1 MIPGPGPAGLV
12 VGRLAVGALIG
23 ASVWVS
29 QGVLGLVD
37 PVRLTRVAAVPGW
50 PWLAGFAAGG
60 AALMTLAKVP
70 ARAWP
75 PLVALTLLWLPWLPF
90 RVPAAFLLWEGPL
103 EVVVWL
109 SALGGVAWL
118 CRHDVTWPW
127 RAPAIPASRA
137 PWTAALLSLLIFCSA
152 WLVARPRV
160 PSGDEPH
167 YLVITQSL
175 LRDGDLRIENNHQA
189 HQYLDYYDGEL
200 RPDFRRRGLDRQI
213 YSIHAPGVSALVA
226 PAFAVAG
233 YPGAVFTVIAVVS
246 LGLALLWR
254 AAFVLTGSAA
264 AAWLAWAVLTA
275 SAPFL
280 LHAFTIYPDGPGAAA
295 LIAGVLALVWL
306 EAGAMPQRP
315 VAWTAVGTALACLPW
330 IHTRF
335 ALVAGVVGA
344 ALCARLMR
352 RPHGLSTI
360 ARLLVVP
367 VLAAAAW
374 FLYFWVIYGTPNPAV
389 VYGASENVW
398 SAVGAGLTGLLADQQ
413 FGLVPNAPVLGA
425 GLLGLVAMA
434 RRRPRLAAELTA
446 ILGSYLLAVATYPMW
461 WGGSSAPGRFAVVVL
476 PVLALAVA
484 EWWAAARSAR
494 GAIVALLLVSAAISL
509 ALVAVDRGAF
519 IYNGRDG
526 YDLLL
531 DWLSPTVNLPVAA
544 PSVHRDGVA
553 ATLEDAAIW
562 LAVASAVAAGVA
574 WLARVR
580 PDRAVTRMA
589 TALAVPTV
597 AMLAATLVWAGLD
610 RPALT
615 PATSQ
620 MGFLHRWSP
629 SRLPFALQLAPTR
642 VLAAADVPRRLTLAS
657 TTRALRPASGEP
669 LLRIPRV
676 LAGEYDVYV
685 DGRASL
691 AGTLTVGLGRQRM
704 PMETWSLAGRHSGFT
719 GLTLSLPT
727 HVHSVTISGD
737 DAAVQAVSRLTL
749 KPRVVEPPERA
760 RESVRAER
768 FGHVIVF
775 ALDDNAYMEP
785 AALWI
790 RGGRTARFVA
800 RADDGAAAVLRLQA
814 GAVANT
820 VTVAG
825 GGWSTTVTL
834 APGETAEVP
843 VPAAALAPAELTVT
857 SATGFRPIDYDARS
871 HDGRVLGVYVT
882 WPDPP
887 R

>member
-1 MIPGPGPAGLV
+1 VNRGPGPAGLV
-12 VGRLAVGALIG
+12 LGRLAVGALIG

-37 PVRLTRVAAVPGW
+37 PVRFTRVAAAPGW
-50 PWLAGFAAGG
+50 PWLAAFAAGG
-60 AALMTLAKVP
+60 AALMTLAQVP

-75 PLVALTLLWLPWLPF
+75 PLAALTLLWLPWLPF

-127 RAPAIPASRA
+127 RGLAIRSSRA
-137 PWTAALLSLLIFCSA
+137 PWLAALLSALVFAAA
-152 WLVARPRV
+152 WTVARPRV

-175 LRDGDLRIENNHQA
+175 LRDGDLRIENNHEA
-189 HQYLDYYDGEL
+189 HHYLDYYDGGL
-200 RPDFRRRGLDRQI
+200 RPDFRRRGRNRQI

-264 AAWLAWAVLTA
+264 AAWLGWAVLTA

-280 LHAFTIYPDGPGAAA
+280 LHAFTVYPDGPGAAA
-295 LIAGVLALVWL
+295 LIAGVLALAWL
-306 EAGAMPQRP
+306 EAGALPQRP
-315 VAWTAVGTALACLPW
+315 AAWTAVGAALACLPW
-330 IHTRF
+330 LHTRF
-335 ALVAGVVGA
+335 ALVAGMVGA

-389 VYGASENVW
+389 VYGASENAW
-398 SAVGAGLTGLLADQQ
+398 NAAPAGLTGLLADQQ
-413 FGLVPNAPVLGA
+413 FGLVANAPVLGA
-425 GLLGLVAMA
+425 GLLGLAAMA
-434 RRRPRLAAELTA
+434 RRRPRLAAELAA

-461 WGGSSAPGRFAVVVL
+461 WGGSSAPARFAVIVL
-476 PVLALAVA
+476 PVLALATA
-484 EWWAAARSAR
+484 DWWAAARFAR
-494 GAIVALLLVSAAISL
+494 GPIVALLLVSAGISL

-544 PSVHRDGVA
+544 PSVHRDGVV

-562 LAVASAVAAGVA
+562 LAVAIAVAAGVA
-574 WLARVR
+574 WLTRVW
-580 PDRAVTRMA
+580 PERAVTRMA
-589 TALAVPTV
+589 ATLAVPMV
-597 AMLAATLVWAGLD
+597 AMLAVTLAWAGRD

-615 PATSQ
+615 PSTSQ

-629 SRLPFALQLAPTR
+629 SRLPLAVQLAPTR
-642 VLAAADVPRRLTLAS
+642 ALTVTDVPRRLTLAS
-657 TTRALRPASGEP
+657 TTRGLRPTSGEP

-676 LAGEYDVYV
+676 LAGEYDLYV
-685 DGRASL
+685 DGRSPL
-691 AGTLTVGLGRQRM
+691 AGTLTVRFGRQAR
-704 PMETWSLAGRHSGFT
+704 PMETWSLAGRRPGFT
-719 GLTLSLPT
+719 GLLLSLPAL
-727 HVHSVTISGD
+727 VHAVTITGD
-737 DAAVQAVSRLTL
+737 DAAVQSVTRLSL
-749 KPRVVEPPERA
+749 KPRVVAPPERA
-760 RESVRAER
+760 RVSLRAER
-768 FGHVIVF
+768 YGRVVVF
-775 ALDDNAYMEP
+775 ALDDNAYIEP
-785 AALWI
+785 TALWI
-790 RGGRTARFVA
+790 RGGRTTRLVV
-800 RADDGAAAVLRLQA
+800 RADDGAAAVMRVQA
-814 GAVANT
+814 GPVANT
-820 VTVAG
+820 VTAASG
-825 GGWSTTVTL
+825 AWRTTLTL
-834 APGETAEVP
+834 APGEKADVLVP
-843 VPAAALAPAELTVT
+843 PAALAPGELLVT
-857 SATGFRPIDYDARS
+857 SASGFRPIDHAADSR
-871 HDGRVLGVYVT
+871 DGRVLGAYVT
-882 WPDPP
+882 WP
-887 R
+887 